1 METTS
6 SPTLS
11 APRFSSF
18 ITTKTNLYGI
28 PTKTLDFLSPFSKYF
43 YPKLKFHNKNLQI
56 NRFCASSSSSEQ
68 SPSHQLAVLL
78 EVDGVLMDI
87 YGGGN
92 REAFNLAFRKLG
104 LDCANWTKPI
114 YNDLIRKSA
123 GEEKMMLF
131 LYFNRI
137 GWPSSLPTNERETF
151 MKNVLREKKI
161 ALENLVMSK
170 SIPLRPGAEDFINDA
185 NKEGIPVVILTAYSK
200 IGDKIARSIIEKLG
214 NEVASRVKIVG
225 TVEAE
230 KSFYGQLVLG
240 EGVFSS
246 LDEQLVREA
255 RKAASAE
262 KQRIAKEV
270 ASMLKLSVDID
281 TSSSES
287 SQKIV
292 TALRAAAEYV
302 EVPVSNCVLIAGSQS
317 GVAGA
322 ERIGMPCIVLRSSS
336 TNRAEFTSANATL
349 DGFGAADLTIAKL
362 LNKRWL

>member
-1 METTS
+1 
-6 SPTLS
+6 
-11 APRFSSF
+11 
-18 ITTKTNLYGI
+18 
-28 PTKTLDFLSPFSKYF
+28 
-43 YPKLKFHNKNLQI
+43 
-56 NRFCASSSSSEQ
+56 
-68 SPSHQLAVLL
+68 
-78 EVDGVLMDI
+78 MDI

-151 MKNVLREKKI
+151 MKNVMREKKT

-185 NKEGIPVVILTAYSK
+185 IKEGVPVVILTAYSK
-200 IGDKIARSIIEKLG
+200 IGDKIARSIVEKLG
-214 NEVASRVKIVG
+214 DEVRSMVKIVG

-287 SQKIV
+287 TQKIV

-302 EVPVSNCVLIAGSQS
+302 DVPVSNCVLVSGGQS